1 MIKKATRPGDRAR
14 IKLKDQRR
22 GSIVYQ
28 SVIGDLPTNGSC
40 V

>member
-1 MIKKATRPGDRAR
+1 MIKKATEPGERAR

-28 SVIGDLPTNGSC
+28 SVIGDLPKKVSR